1 LTSDDFSRHDSL
13 DAGRLAALRDGIAK
27 GEDQQVRVLMGELI
41 AGWHP
46 IVHGYI
52 AIRRGPEVADEVMG
66 RLQVRLVTLLLRKQE
81 FSQAWGKVVWKNAK
95 WILSDVLEEHRVDC
109 ERRSD
114 VEDIGAEIGDPTS
127 GFEIEAIDERLSVDA
142 DRLNRALARL
152 SDADRRLFEMLYW
165 EEMDDADAAAELDL
179 APGTFAVRKHRALE
193 RLRTAFSD
201 PDVTDP
207 SKAPE

>member
-1 LTSDDFSRHDSL
+1 MTRLGDYTDRSDQWDVMFDAVSPVLRQVPLTSDDFSRHDSL
-13 DAGRLAALRDGIAK
+13 DAGRLAALRDAIAK
-27 GEDQQVRVLMGELI
+27 GDDQQVRVLIGELI

-46 IVHGYI
+46 IVHGYV

-95 WILSDVLEEHRVDC
+95 WILSDILEEHRVDF

-127 GFEIEAIDERLSVDA
+127 GFEFEAIDERLSVDA

-152 SDADRRLFEMLYW
+152 SDADRRWFEMLYW
-165 EEMDDADAAAELDL
+165 EDMDDAD
-179 APGTFAVRKHRALE
+179 RRRA
-193 RLRTAFSD
+193 
-201 PDVTDP
+201 
-207 SKAPE
+207 

>member
-1 LTSDDFSRHDSL
+1 MTSDDFSRHDSL

>member
-1 LTSDDFSRHDSL
+1 
-13 DAGRLAALRDGIAK
+13 
-27 GEDQQVRVLMGELI
+27 M
-41 AGWHP
+41 
-46 IVHGYI
+46 
-52 AIRRGPEVADEVMG
+52 
-66 RLQVRLVTLLLRKQE
+66 TLLLRKQE

-95 WILSDVLEEHRVDC
+95 WVLSDVLEEHRADF

-127 GFEIEAIDERLSVDA
+127 GVEIEAIDERLSVDA

-165 EEMDDADAAAELDL
+165 EGMDDADAAAELDL
-179 APGTFAVRKHRALE
+179 AQGTLAVRKHRALE
-193 RLRTAFSD
+193 RLRTAFFD

-207 SKAPE
+207 SKTPG